1 MRNIKGLFL
10 ILVVFSV
17 VSFVNGQENGSLR
30 PSNEIKMDLL
40 QKKLGEQELLLTQL
54 QETLMRQSE
63 LLKRQQEQLE
73 RLQGKK
79 DQESTKPAIVPAKS
93 DATAGKDVAKS
104 ATEKPNTAS
113 MKSEKGPDKSVD
125 SGFGKIKFHG
135 LIQGWYTAGN
145 GVKNTL
151 RFRRAE
157 LKFTG
162 QINPKVKWTL
172 MIDPAKALSVNT
184 TSTTIGG
191 VPVITSVSPNQ
202 SSRILQDLFITL
214 NYIKNVSVDVGQ
226 YKVPLSQ
233 EGLQSSGALDTVER
247 ALFMSDRSRGGGL
260 GDIRDFG
267 IQFSGPIGKY
277 FDYRVGVFNG
287 TGENQNIADTNQEKA
302 IIGRFVVRPPFI
314 KGLQLGVSGAWSNY
328 DRVTNARRD
337 RFGGDLIYVNKKAKF
352 KAEVMG
358 GVDGDLHRLGY
369 YTHFGYRITP
379 KIEAIFR
386 VDGFDPDRRRETNA
400 LNVAELDYVGGF
412 NYYITENNFKFQF
425 NYIRK
430 TFNNGIQSPKNLF
443 LANLQTS
450 W

>member
-1 MRNIKGLFL
+1 MPKIKIAF
-10 ILVVFSV
+10 IVFIVLSFISV
-17 VSFVNGQENGSLR
+17 GKAQEKVSPAQVNDKVEQ
-30 PSNEIKMDLL
+30 L
-40 QKKLGEQELLLTQL
+40 QKNLDEQEKRFKSL
-54 QETLMRQSE
+54 QETLQKQSE
-63 LLKRQQEQLE
+63 IIERQQKQIDSLQNKFEQ
-73 RLQGKK
+73 K
-79 DQESTKPAIVPAKS
+79 ESS
-93 DATAGKDVAKS
+93 S
-104 ATEKPNTAS
+104 ATVSTTSSQSANANTTSTQTAEVKPSPKPSPKPVNNV
-113 MKSEKGPDKSVD
+113 E
-125 SGFGKIKFHG
+125 SGFGKIKFNG

-151 RFRRAE
+151 RFRRGE
-157 LKFTG
+157 LKFSG

-172 MIDPAKALSVNT
+172 MIDPSKALNVNT

-191 VPVITSVSPNQ
+191 VPVVTSVSPNQ

-214 NYIKNVSVDVGQ
+214 NYIKNVTVDVGQ
-226 YKVPLSQ
+226 YKIPLTQ

-247 ALFMSDRSRGGGL
+247 ALFMSDRSRGGAL

-267 IQFSGPIGKY
+267 IQFSGPIGKN

-287 TGENQNIADTNQEKA
+287 TGENQNIPDTNQEKA
-302 IIGRFVVRPPFI
+302 IIGRFTVRPPFI

-328 DRVTNARRD
+328 DRVTNPRRD
-337 RFGGDLIYVNKKAKF
+337 RFGGELLYVNKKIKI
-352 KAEVMG
+352 KTEVMG
-358 GVDGDLHRLGY
+358 GVDGDLHRLGFY
-369 YTHFGYRITP
+369 SHFGYRITP

-386 VDGFDPDRRRETNA
+386 IDGFDPDRRRETNSA
-400 LNVAELDYVGGF
+400 NVFELDYVGGF

-430 TFNNGIQSPKNLF
+430 TFNNGIQSPRNLF